1 MAGVRAVRLNVGG
14 GFPSHRVVGV
24 EPDLTSI
31 FQEIADTVTEMFGT
45 DAPDLV
51 CEPGRGIVAD
61 AYALVPRVKGGR
73 DGGHVFLNDGVY
85 GGLAELPIIGNID
98 RIEVLTPKGTPRE
111 GEAGGRVIFGPT
123 CDSVD
128 RLPGEL
134 ALPDTIQEGDFVI
147 FHGAGAYS
155 TVTNTRFN
163 GFGAMTNATVMR
175 LS

>member
-1 MAGVRAVRLNVGG
+1 M
-14 GFPSHRVVGV
+14 
-24 EPDLTSI
+24 
-31 FQEIADTVTEMFGT
+31 
-45 DAPDLV
+45 
-51 CEPGRGIVAD
+51 
-61 AYALVPRVKGGR
+61 
-73 DGGHVFLNDGVY
+73 FLNDGVY

-98 RIEVLTPKGTPRE
+98 RIEVLDPQGRPRT
-111 GEAGGRVIFGPT
+111 GDAGGRVIFGPT

-134 ALPDTIQEGDFVI
+134 SLPGDVVEGDYVI

-163 GFGAMTNATVMR
+163 GFGAMTHATVMH